1 MNNDSI
7 IVKGKIDITIN
18 ESFKKILKTLNMT
31 QQDFIDKVVKD
42 FVLQNLH
49 LVMDEGIKNK

>member
-18 ESFKKILKTLNMT
+18 EAFKKILKTLNMT

-49 LVMDEGIKNK
+49 LVMNEGIKNK

>member
-18 ESFKKILKTLNMT
+18 EAFKKILKTLNMT

-42 FVLQNLH
+42 FVLKNLH